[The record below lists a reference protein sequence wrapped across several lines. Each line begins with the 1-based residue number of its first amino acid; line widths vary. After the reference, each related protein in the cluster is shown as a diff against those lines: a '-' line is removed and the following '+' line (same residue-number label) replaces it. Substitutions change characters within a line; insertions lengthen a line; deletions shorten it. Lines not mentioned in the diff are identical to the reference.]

1 MSLLITHKA
10 DKIELLKFKIPAMR
24 AFHITW
30 LTFFLCFFSW
40 FGIAPLMPVI
50 REELHLTK
58 GQIGNIM
65 LASVSITLFAR
76 IFIGWVCDK
85 IGPRITYTVLLLVG
99 ALPVIFIG
107 LSNSYE
113 SFLLFRLA
121 IGVIGASFV
130 VTQYHTTLMFNS
142 KVVGTANATVAGWGN
157 LGGGVTQMV
166 MPLIF
171 GVFVAN
177 GFAAS
182 SAWRLS
188 MMIPGVLL
196 VIMAIVY
203 FFCTKDTMEGNFSSL
218 KRNQQALNTEKG
230 KNTSFFEICKGYR
243 VWLLFLAYAAS
254 FGVEITI
261 DNIAALY
268 FKDTFDLSLAQAGI
282 IAGTF
287 GLMNIFARTLGGF
300 ISDKVAAKIGL
311 NGRVSVLGIF
321 LLLEGIGIIL
331 FSKMG
336 ILPLAVITMVLFALF
351 VKMSNGAVFSIV
363 PFVNKKAVGTVSG
376 IVGAGGNAGALLFTA
391 MFKFDGISYQAAF
404 FIIGGAVVVISILTL
419 LLRFSTQETIVPK
432 VSIPLSDGLNG

>member
-1 MSLLITHKA
+1 MLDILTQKA
-10 DKIELLKFKIPAMR
+10 DKIELLKFNTPAMR

-40 FGIAPLMPVI
+40 FGIAPLMSVV
-50 REELHLTK
+50 RDELHLTK
-58 GQIGNIM
+58 SQIGNIM

-85 IGPRITYTVLLLVG
+85 IGPRITYTILLTVG
-99 ALPVIFIG
+99 SLPVIFIG

-130 VTQYHTTLMFNS
+130 ITQYHTTLMFSS
-142 KVVGTANATVAGWGN
+142 KVVGTANATAAGWGN

-171 GVFVAN
+171 GAFVAG

-188 MMIPGVLL
+188 IMIPGVLL
-196 VIMAIVY
+196 FIMGIVY
-203 FFCTKDTMEGNFSSL
+203 FFSTQDTMEGNFSSL
-218 KRNQQALNTEKG
+218 KIKQADSNKQKKPGFMEVCS
-230 KNTSFFEICKGYR
+230 NYR
-243 VWLLFLAYAAS
+243 VWVLFLAYAAS

-268 FKDTFDLSLAQAGI
+268 FKDTFSLSLGQAGV
-282 IAGTF
+282 IAGIF
-287 GLMNIFARTLGGF
+287 GLMNIFARTLGGYL
-300 ISDKVAAKIGL
+300 SDKVATRFGL

-336 ILPLAVITMVLFALF
+336 ILPLAIITMILFALF
-351 VKMSNGAVFSIV
+351 VKMSNGAAFSIV
-363 PFVNKKAVGTVSG
+363 PFVNKKAVGVVSG
-376 IVGAGGNAGALLFTA
+376 IVGAGGNAGALLFTLL
-391 MFKFDGISYQAAF
+391 FKFEGISYQAAF
-404 FIIGGAVVVISILTL
+404 FIIGGAVVVISILNL
-419 LLRFSTQETIVPK
+419 FLRFSAQESAAPVVSMAVPEK
-432 VSIPLSDGLNG
+432 A